1 MKDLIQQ
8 VPGRLAGVIGLILML
23 ALSPMAAWAQAAD
36 PASPVAPGQDALQ
49 GPATGTAEPG
59 AEEAAPIASPA
70 VPPAPPAASA
80 TIVTNLGE
88 TLDLATW
95 EALAAR
101 AERAVVN
108 SSISTNGLEILR
120 GQLSGW
126 REAFLGA
133 QNANA
138 SRIVTLREQIAAL
151 GPVPAEG
158 ETEAEEIATRRAEL
172 NAQLVTLQ
180 APGRAADEAYR
191 RADGLIR
198 EIDRALR
205 ERQANELLRLL
216 PSPLNPANWA
226 LGLTSLSQATVG
238 LAREMTVR
246 AALPTARA
254 QFLDN
259 LPLIAL
265 LLLAAAALLLRSR
278 ALVEAGVGRLVA
290 RTTPRGARVSETVLS
305 LGQIVIPSLGAVL
318 LAQAIKLSGMVGIL
332 GTMLADALPAAGFTA
347 FAAYWVGGRIFP
359 RGAAFAGLELSPER
373 RAEGRFLATLMGV
386 LLAAQQLY
394 MALMAGQPQSD
405 AARSV
410 LDFPFLVIGGFV
422 LLRAGR
428 LLRMAARAEKE
439 SEDGGNVR
447 ARILKLL
454 GRGAQGIGLL
464 GPALAAVGYGAA
476 AGALVWPAATTL
488 GLLGV
493 VLILQTLVVDSY
505 ALIIRSED
513 EAGKALAPVLIGF
526 ALVLAALPVLALIW
540 GARLSD
546 LTEMWTRLR
555 EGFQIGGTRISPT
568 DFLLF
573 AVVFTVGY
581 TVTRL
586 FQGTLKG
593 AVLPRTK
600 LDQGAR
606 NAVVSGIGYI
616 GIFLAAL
623 VAINTAG
630 LDLSGLAIVAGA
642 LSVGI
647 GFGLQNIVS
656 NFVSGIIL
664 LIERPVSEGDW
675 IEVGGVQGVVKSI
688 SVRSTRIQT
697 FDRTDVIVPNSDL
710 VAGRVTNWT
719 RYNLTGRLIVP
730 VGVAYGSD
738 TRKVE
743 RVLRE
748 IAEAQPLAVLSPPP
762 MVVFMGFGADSLNFE
777 MRIILRDVNFSLSVR
792 SEVNHQIAERF
803 EREGIEVPFAQRDI
817 TLTNAVEVA
826 RAFRGEAVPEVA
838 APSDPM
844 KGPHHMRPDHLPG
857 EGLDSGDDDGAGETT
872 R

>member
-1 MKDLIQQ
+1 MIPQAS
-8 VPGRLAGVIGLILML
+8 GRLAGLVALILML
-23 ALSPMAAWAQAAD
+23 ALAPLAAQAQDDSTGA
-36 PASPVAPGQDALQ
+36 PVAEGQGAAQ
-49 GPATGTAEPG
+49 TAEP
-59 AEEAAPIASPA
+59 APEAQTPQAVAPA
-70 VPPAPPAASA
+70 VPSPPATPAPPT
-80 TIVTNLGE
+80 TIITSLGE
-88 TLDLATW
+88 TLDLAVW

-108 SSISTNGLEILR
+108 TAISTNGLEILR
-120 GQLSGW
+120 GQLAGW
-126 REAFLGA
+126 REDFLGA

-158 ETEAEEIATRRAEL
+158 ETEAAEIAARRAEL

-205 ERQANELLRLL
+205 ERQTNELLRLL

-226 LGLTSLSQATVG
+226 EGFGSLTTAISGVAREATV
-238 LAREMTVR
+238 RWS
-246 AALPTARA
+246 LPTARA
-254 QFLDN
+254 QLLDN
-259 LPLIAL
+259 LPLILL
-265 LLLAAAALLLRSR
+265 LLLAAAGLLLRSR

-290 RTTPRGARVSETVLS
+290 RGSARAARVSQTVLS
-305 LGQIVIPSLGAVL
+305 LGQIAVPALGAVL
-318 LAQAIKLSGMVGIL
+318 LAQAMKLSGMMGIL
-332 GTMLADALPAAGFTA
+332 GTMLADALPVAGLTA
-347 FAAYWVGGRIFP
+347 FAAYWLGGRIFL
-359 RGAAFAGLELSPER
+359 REAAFPGLELAPER
-373 RAEGRFLATLMGV
+373 RGEGRFLATLIGV
-386 LLAAQQLY
+386 LLAAQMLY

-410 LDFPFLVIGGFV
+410 LDFPFLVVGGFV
-422 LLRAGR
+422 LWRLGR
-428 LLRMAARAEKE
+428 LLRLAAKAEKE
-439 SEDGGNVR
+439 SEDSGSVR
-447 ARILKLL
+447 ARILTLL
-454 GRGAQGIGLL
+454 GRGAQAIGLI

-476 AGALVWPAATTL
+476 AGAMVWPAATTL

-493 VLILQTLVVDSY
+493 ILILQALVVDSY

-623 VAINTAG
+623 IAINTAG

-748 IAEAQPLAVLSPPP
+748 IAEAQPLAVLNPPP
-762 MVVFMGFGADSLNFE
+762 MVVFVGFGADSLNFE

-803 EREGIEVPFAQRDI
+803 AREGIEVPFAQREV
-817 TLTNAVEVA
+817 TLTNGPEII
-826 RAFRGEAVPEVA
+826 RAFRGETAPEA
-838 APSDPM
+838 EEKTGLM
-844 KGPHHMRPDHLPG
+844 KGPHQMRPDHLPG
-857 EGLDSGDDDGAGETT
+857 EGLDSGDDEGAGETT

>member
-1 MKDLIQQ
+1 MRAIIPQAS
-8 VPGRLAGVIGLILML
+8 GRLAGLVALMLML
-23 ALSPMAAWAQAAD
+23 ALAPVAAQAQQATTG
-36 PASPVAPGQDALQ
+36 APVAEGEGAAQTADAATEDLAPQ
-49 GPATGTAEPG
+49 AVAPAAPSPPAT
-59 AEEAAPIASPA
+59 
-70 VPPAPPAASA
+70 PAPPT
-80 TIVTNLGE
+80 TIITNLGE
-88 TLDLATW
+88 TLDLVAW

-108 SSISTNGLEILR
+108 TAISTNGLEILR
-120 GQLSGW
+120 GQLAGW

-158 ETEAEEIATRRAEL
+158 ETEAAEIAARRAEL
-172 NAQLVTLQ
+172 NAQLVTQQ

-205 ERQANELLRLL
+205 ERQTSELLRLL

-226 LGLTSLSQATVG
+226 EGLGSLTSAISGVAREATV
-238 LAREMTVR
+238 RWS
-246 AALPTARA
+246 LPTARA
-254 QFLDN
+254 QLLDN
-259 LPLIAL
+259 LPLILL

-290 RTTPRGARVSETVLS
+290 RGSARAARVSQTVLS
-305 LGQIVIPSLGAVL
+305 LGQIVVPALGAVL
-318 LAQAIKLSGMVGIL
+318 LAQAMKLSGMVGIL
-332 GTMLADALPAAGFTA
+332 GTMLADALPEAGLTA
-347 FAAYWVGGRIFP
+347 FAAYWLGGRIFP
-359 RGAAFAGLELSPER
+359 REAAFPGLELAPDR
-373 RAEGRFLATLMGV
+373 RGEGRFLATLIGV
-386 LLAAQQLY
+386 LLAAQMLY

-410 LDFPFLVIGGFV
+410 LDFPFLVVGGFV
-422 LLRAGR
+422 LWRLGR
-428 LLRMAARAEKE
+428 LLRLAAKAEKE
-439 SEDGGNVR
+439 SEEGGSVR
-447 ARILKLL
+447 ARILTLL
-454 GRGAQGIGLL
+454 GRGAQAIGLI

-476 AGALVWPAATTL
+476 AGAMVWPAATTL

-493 VLILQTLVVDSY
+493 ILILQALVVDSY

-623 VAINTAG
+623 IAINTAG

-748 IAEAQPLAVLSPPP
+748 IAEAQPLAVLNPPP
-762 MVVFMGFGADSLNFE
+762 MVVVVGFGADSLNFE

-803 EREGIEVPFAQRDI
+803 AREGIEVPFAQREV
-817 TLTNAVEVA
+817 TLTNAPEII
-826 RAFRGEAVPEVA
+826 RAFRGETAPEPEDRA
-838 APSDPM
+838 GPM
-844 KGPHHMRPDHLPG
+844 KGPHQMRPDHLPG
-857 EGLDSGDDDGAGETT
+857 EGLEPGDDEGGGETT